1 MGEDLLKQIQQ
12 LILNLPPKDIPLGRK
27 FVEERNFESLKE
39 LVDSAIQIDKNR
51 EASGK
56 ESLVKDFTG
65 LLTLKAKVDKYC
77 SLLEI
82 PELEDDDFSDF
93 DACEVWPEEYD

>member
-1 MGEDLLKQIQQ
+1 MGENLLNQIQQ
-12 LILNLPPKDIPLGRK
+12 LILNLPPKDIHLGRK
-27 FVEERNFESLKE
+27 LVEERNFESLKE

-51 EASGK
+51 EVSGK

-65 LLTLKAKVDKYC
+65 LLTLKYKVDKYC

-82 PELEDDDFSDF
+82 PEQGDDDFSDF
-93 DACEVWPEEYD
+93 DTCEVWDEYD

>member
-12 LILNLPPKDIPLGRK
+12 LLQSLPPRDIPLGRK

-65 LLTLKAKVDKYC
+65 LVTLKVKVDKYC
-77 SLLEI
+77 SFLEI
-82 PELEDDDFSDF
+82 PEQEDDDFSDF
-93 DACEVWPEEYD
+93 DACEVWEDYD

>member
-1 MGEDLLKQIQQ
+1 MEESLLKQIQQ
-12 LILNLPPKDIPLGRK
+12 LVLNLPPKDLSLGREFIEK
-27 FVEERNFESLKE
+27 RNFESLKE

-51 EASGK
+51 VSSGK

-65 LLTLKAKVDKYC
+65 LVALKVKVDKYC

-82 PELEDDDFSDF
+82 PEQEEEDYFSYFDD
-93 DACEVWPEEYD
+93 CENWDEYD

>member
-1 MGEDLLKQIQQ
+1 MGKDLLKEIQS
-12 LILNLPPKDIPLGRK
+12 LLLNLPPRDVALGRK
-27 FVEERNFESLKE
+27 LVEERNLESLKE

-65 LLTLKAKVDKYC
+65 LLTLKSKVDKYC
-77 SLLEI
+77 SFLEI
-82 PELEDDDFSDF
+82 PEQEDEFNDSS
-93 DACEVWPEEYD
+93 ACEDWNEYD

>member
-1 MGEDLLKQIQQ
+1 MGEDLLKQIHQ

-27 FVEERNFESLKE
+27 FVEERDFESLKE

-56 ESLVKDFTG
+56 ESLVKNFTG

-77 SLLEI
+77 SLLGL
-82 PELEDDDFSDF
+82 PEQEDDDILSYYD
-93 DACEVWPEEYD
+93 DCENWDEEG

>member
-1 MGEDLLKQIQQ
+1 MGEDLLRQIQM
-12 LILNLPPKDIPLGRK
+12 LITNLPPRDIPLGRK

-51 EASGK
+51 KANCK

-65 LLTLKAKVDKYC
+65 LVTLKVKVDKYC

-82 PELEDDDFSDF
+82 PEQEDDDFSDF
-93 DACEVWPEEYD
+93 DACEVWDEYD

>member
-1 MGEDLLKQIQQ
+1 MGEDLLKQIQL
-12 LILNLPPKDIPLGRK
+12 LILNLPPRDIPLGKK
-27 FVEERNFESLKE
+27 FIEERNFESLKE

-56 ESLVKDFTG
+56 EPLTKDFTG
-65 LLTLKAKVDKYC
+65 LLTLKSKVDKYY

-82 PELEDDDFSDF
+82 PEQEEEEFSDF
-93 DACEVWPEEYD
+93 DTCELWDEYD

>member
-1 MGEDLLKQIQQ
+1 MAENLLSQIQR
-12 LILNLPPKDIPLGRK
+12 LIRNLPTKDIPLGKK

-51 EASGK
+51 VANGK
-56 ESLVKDFTG
+56 ESLVSDFTG
-65 LLTLKAKVDKYC
+65 LATLKVKVDRYC

-82 PELEDDDFSDF
+82 SEEEDDECSY
-93 DACEVWPEEYD
+93 YDDTELW

>member
-1 MGEDLLKQIQQ
+1 M
-12 LILNLPPKDIPLGRK
+12 
-27 FVEERNFESLKE
+27 EERNFESLKE

-51 EASGK
+51 EANGK

-65 LLTLKAKVDKYC
+65 LITLKVKVDKYC

-82 PELEDDDFSDF
+82 PE
-93 DACEVWPEEYD
+93 

>member
-12 LILNLPPKDIPLGRK
+12 LLQSLPPRDIPLGRK

-65 LLTLKAKVDKYC
+65 LVTLKVKVDKYC

-82 PELEDDDFSDF
+82 PEQEEDEDCSYYDDN
-93 DACEVWPEEYD
+93 EVWDEYD

>member
-1 MGEDLLKQIQQ
+1 M
-12 LILNLPPKDIPLGRK
+12 GRK

-51 EASGK
+51 EVSGK

-65 LLTLKAKVDKYC
+65 LITLKAKVDKYC

-82 PELEDDDFSDF
+82 PEQEDDDFSDF
-93 DACEVWPEEYD
+93 DACEVWEDYD